1 MRQLFRKGSITTVVT
16 ALLASTVMTGVS
28 YAQSAENFEEGIKNN
43 EAWNFL
49 TAARSFDNYY
59 DQAENCLNELQT
71 PSFLCIDARLESAL
85 NFINVGKFTEG
96 RTRISEA
103 RNFARSS
110 RDVSQGSSVAALDYG
125 SLYARSFQ
133 YEALRDLRLGKS
145 AAEVSA
151 NTGKSRQLRE
161 EIRTGLRNFDGRVV
175 SSEAVALAVDAEGN
189 LVISDSL
196 AQRISPKFDVGP
208 TSQSNDDIG
217 ATYGRF
223 ETSEAQQLAIQDAQ
237 SYLIEA
243 YAYAQENQ
251 TSAALNALNSAEQSL
266 LSPRG
271 VGNSQGEPVSTS
283 RAPFL
288 WASIKGEKADQE
300 ILQAAADTDKKREI
314 ATRFEDEVIEGIFGS
329 AYQDSK
335 LKGLMLLRLA
345 ELRNKSGEFTSCRGN
360 ICGLDAVQQG
370 VKVITTNIDNPTVD
384 NQWIEPLLSAIYD
397 NRNDISNWEKTFY
410 SVMQV
415 GSQSEVAADAA
426 EAVIRLK
433 EDEGSSLGQTLKQ
446 LDRLQFA
453 FRDAD
458 RELEIMRAR
467 RIAGETIPD
476 SAFEAKRSQVAEI
489 SSQLDNAREAFQAS
503 EDGQRFAQ
511 LVSSSVDLREI
522 QSSLDDDEGYSR
534 IVLGKDQGYA
544 LLITSDTVEITEIDR
559 NRVSIQEA
567 VEELRCA
574 VDFVDPFKRYTCA
587 QNSDDDSYDIRFPEY
602 DVKLAA
608 GLFDDIY
615 GEISTKLVSGEIK
628 HLIVQPDAVLAP
640 LPFAALVTTAP
651 EKIGEGAVKHINFDN
666 GSYDHDYTGV
676 SWLSDSVAVS
686 HSVGELSFVQARDKS
701 RRGVGVKA
709 PKPFLGFSGFD
720 RFEQSEANMI
730 ATKKQVDP
738 TTCAGVY
745 RGFGD
750 IAESTNRQAQ
760 TIQSQ
765 IGGDLVL
772 NNEFTDTKVLNASSA
787 ETEKALKDY
796 RVILFATHSISP
808 GPLTEGCLDEP
819 VLTTNYDPNDL
830 GSDGFLTAS
839 DIASGM
845 ELAADLVILSAC
857 ETAVGS
863 AVSTFSD
870 RPTSETFDGI
880 VRAFYFAQAQSLL
893 ATHWT
898 LPANETVNVFSQ
910 LFQQEGLSET
920 AFAERLRQTQ
930 VNTRN
935 SQYEGKSTSHPYFW
949 ANFVFVGDGRAKLD
963 L

>member
-1 MRQLFRKGSITTVVT
+1 MRHLLPTGSISKVVL
-16 ALLASTVMTGVS
+16 ALLASTVMSGVS
-28 YAQSAENFEEGIKNN
+28 YAQSSSNFDEGIKNN

-59 DQAENCLNELQT
+59 DQAENCLNENRA

-103 RNFARSS
+103 RDFARSP
-110 RDVSQGSSVAALDYG
+110 RDARGLGVDALDYG

-145 AAEVSA
+145 AAEISL
-151 NTGKSRQLRE
+151 NTNKSRRFRD
-161 EIRTGLRNFDGRVV
+161 EIRNGLRNFDGRVV
-175 SSEAVALAVDAEGN
+175 TSDSASLDTDAEGN
-189 LVISDSL
+189 LIINARL
-196 AQRISPKFDVGP
+196 AERLSPSFDVGP

-223 ETSEAQQLAIQDAQ
+223 STSLAQQLAIQDAQ
-237 SYLIEA
+237 SFLIEA
-243 YAYAQENQ
+243 FAYAQENQ
-251 TSAALNALNSAEQSL
+251 TSVALASLAKAEQSL
-266 LSPRG
+266 SSPRG
-271 VGNSQGEPVSTS
+271 IGNSPGQAVSTS

-288 WASIKGEKADQE
+288 WASIKGEKADQAL
-300 ILQAAADTDKKREI
+300 IQAGSNIQLKRDVTDE
-314 ATRFEDEVIEGIFGS
+314 FERDVIDGIFGS

-345 ELRNKSGEFTSCRGN
+345 ELRDKSGEFVSCRGN
-360 ICGLDAVQQG
+360 TCGLDAVDRG
-370 VKVITTNIDNPTVD
+370 VEIIRSNIDNPTVD
-384 NQWIEPLLSAIYD
+384 NQWVEPLLSAIYE
-397 NRNDISNWEKTFY
+397 NRNNISNWENRFY
-410 SVMQV
+410 GVMQV

-433 EDEGSSLGQTLKQ
+433 EDTGSTLGQSLKE

-453 FRDAD
+453 FRDTD

-467 RIAGETIPD
+467 RVAGETIPEA
-476 SAFEAKRSQVAEI
+476 AFEAKQQQVAEL
-489 SSQLDNAREAFQAS
+489 SSRLNSAKTAFQNS
-503 EDGQRFAQ
+503 EDGKRFAQ
-511 LVSSSVDLREI
+511 LVSSSVDLKTI
-522 QSSLDDDEGYSR
+522 QSSLDQDEAYSR
-534 IVLGKDQGYA
+534 IILGKDQGYS
-544 LLITSDTVEITEIDR
+544 LLITPDSVKISSVDR
-559 NRVSIQEA
+559 SRNSIQKS
-567 VEELRCA
+567 VEDLRCA
-574 VDFVDPFKRYTCA
+574 VDFVDAFKRYTCA
-587 QNSDDDSYDIRFPEY
+587 QNSTDDNFDIRFPEY
-602 DVKLAA
+602 DVKVAA
-608 GLFDDIY
+608 QLFDDIY
-615 GEISTKLVSGEIK
+615 GDINASLLNGEIK

-640 LPFAALVTTAP
+640 LPFAALVTTSP
-651 EKIGEGAVKHINFDN
+651 SQITGNTVKHVNFAN

-676 SWLSDSVAVS
+676 AWLSDKVAVS

-701 RRGVGVKA
+701 RRNVGVKA

-720 RFEQSEANMI
+720 QFEESEANLI
-730 ATKKQVDP
+730 STKKDVDASL
-738 TTCAGVY
+738 CSGVY
-745 RGFGD
+745 RAFGD
-750 IAESTNRQAQ
+750 IAESTDRQAR
-760 TIQSQ
+760 TIQNQ
-765 IGGDLVL
+765 IGGDLIL
-772 NNEFTDTKVLNASSA
+772 GDGFTDTNLLNVSDEGAGGS
-787 ETEKALKDY
+787 LKDY
-796 RVILFATHSISP
+796 RVILFATHSVSP

-819 VLTTNYDPNDL
+819 VLTTNFDPNNA

-910 LFQQEGLSET
+910 LFQKEGLSDT

-930 VNTRN
+930 VTTRN
-935 SQYEGKSTSHPYFW
+935 SEYEGQSTSHPYFW